1 MPAATTSQEPAYA
14 PPAGQDHTAFWS
26 AQRVIMGSSA
36 VRPVS
41 VRTEP
46 GVTTSA
52 GDAAVQPDGLESA
65 ANCPVLQDSMG
76 NTALANVCVKTEA
89 LVIA

>member
-1 MPAATTSQEPAYA
+1 
-14 PPAGQDHTAFWS
+14 
-26 AQRVIMGSSA
+26 MGSSA

-65 ANCPVLQDSMG
+65 ANCVSSSSL
-76 NTALANVCVKTEA
+76 K
-89 LVIA
+89 